1 MKTHTM
7 KKKLLAGVLALAVV
21 AGTAAPGQV
30 LYAADKESLLPAA
43 TNTSFASARELPFDT
58 SIAEDMSRDDN
69 VRYYKFSVSDASE
82 LIVRGKFKDGW
93 ATNHISVYDENKTEI
108 VQIEVN
114 DAFSDSIFVTGG
126 NYYLKLEAGDK
137 VSFTTTVNSLGE
149 SSVETQDNNN
159 DTLSGA
165 FPIELK
171 KKYKGVLASN
181 DDIDYYKFSTPSAG
195 KVNFN
200 ITNATDGRLK
210 YAIYDSSTN
219 MAASDVVYS
228 NQKGTQEIKL
238 TAGSYYL
245 AVTKAD
251 SNDGGV
257 GSYNFNMDFIALSL
271 KAPAIKNLKAY
282 YYDGM
287 QFSWNKI
294 SDADGY
300 QIQYCKSLKFK
311 SGVKKDIK
319 SENDTYASYSGLS
332 HRKKYYVRMRAYVN
346 VQGTTKY
353 SKWSKVKVVKI
364 K

>member
-1 MKTHTM
+1 MLYLCG
-7 KKKLLAGVLALAVV
+7 LLRLANA
-21 AGTAAPGQV
+21 
-30 LYAADKESLLPAA
+30 Y
-43 TNTSFASARELPFDT
+43 
-58 SIAEDMSRDDN
+58 
-69 VRYYKFSVSDASE
+69 SE
-82 LIVRGKFKDGW
+82 LIVRGSFKGYYLK
-93 ATNHISVYDENKTEI
+93 ISIYDADNTEI
-108 VQIEVN
+108 YTYHQ
-114 DAFSDSIFVTGG
+114 DSLSSQYSESIYVTGG
-126 NYYLKLEAGDK
+126 DYYLKMETGGDI
-137 VSFTTTVNSLGE
+137 SFVATRNSLQE
-149 SSVETQDNNN
+149 SFKETQDNNN
-159 DTLSGA
+159 DTLSNA
-165 FPIELK
+165 SPIELK

-181 DDIDYYKFSTPSAG
+181 DDIDYYKFSVPSVG

-200 ITNATDGRLK
+200 LTNATDGNLK
-210 YAIYDSSTN
+210 YAIYDNSTN
-219 MAASDVVYS
+219 MVASDEVYS
-228 NQKGTQEIKL
+228 NQKGTKEIKL

-251 SNDGGV
+251 SNRGGV

-300 QIQYCKSLKFK
+300 QIQYCKSSKFK
-311 SGVKKDIK
+311 SGVKKDTK
-319 SENDTYASYSGLS
+319 SENDTYAAYSGLS
-332 HRKKYYVRMRAYVN
+332 HGKKYYVRIRAYAN